1 MAQEERRTIRNMTLF
16 QALIAQGCAI
26 EAAVRIANDQDD
38 VTQAKAARLPPY
50 EEPRP
55 SASLFPWG

>member
-26 EAAVRIANDQDD
+26 EAAVRIANAQDD
-38 VTQAKAARLPPY
+38 VTRGIGGGLQAY
-50 EEPRP
+50 DQPRP
-55 SASLFPWG
+55 SPSLFPWR